1 MEERNRVFR
10 VMKRLQLPF
19 WHPVCCTQLFYKVP
33 SALLAVLFQ
42 MIFWQ
47 SCFRCEVV
55 RTACCCTTVECHDEC
70 APFQSD
76 CATEVRL
83 KTDPSQQH
91 ADLWLICAC
100 QGLLDT
106 TKARDGLQRV
116 PLMAGIGAA
125 TFVND
130 LTREEIAVAA
140 KQLHLFAEAASGAV
154 ASNIVAARPASLDL
168 VLAT

>member
-1 MEERNRVFR
+1 MANKLIN
-10 VMKRLQLPF
+10 KR
-19 WHPVCCTQLFYKVP
+19 HPL
-33 SALLAVLFQ
+33 
-42 MIFWQ
+42 
-47 SCFRCEVV
+47 CF
-55 RTACCCTTVECHDEC
+55 
-70 APFQSD
+70 SKKIS
-76 CATEVRL
+76 TE
-83 KTDPSQQH
+83 
-91 ADLWLICAC
+91 LICIW
-100 QGLLDT
+100 QGLVDT

-140 KQLHLFAEAASGAV
+140 KQLHLFAEASSGAV